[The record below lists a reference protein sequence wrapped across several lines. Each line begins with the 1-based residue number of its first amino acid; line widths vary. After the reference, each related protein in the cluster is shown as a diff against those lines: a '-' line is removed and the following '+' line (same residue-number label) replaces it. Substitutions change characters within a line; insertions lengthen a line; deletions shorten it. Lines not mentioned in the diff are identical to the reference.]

1 MKRGPIEPRQG
12 DRLGRYELMI
22 PGRWA
27 IATMLAVLTAV
38 SMTAHEVTYEGTVAA
53 VTPNRY
59 SAADGILARLEVNVR
74 GARRPMVFDIT
85 RYTRLW
91 RGNSPVTFEAARIEK
106 DERVTVVF
114 SDEEAEKGALEVR
127 LTAQK

>member
-1 MKRGPIEPRQG
+1 MMK
-12 DRLGRYELMI
+12 
-22 PGRWA
+22 GRWA

-38 SMTAHEVTYEGTVAA
+38 PMMAHEVTYEGTVAA

-59 SAADGILARLEVNVR
+59 SAADGILAKLEVNVR
-74 GARRPMVFDIT
+74 GGKRSMVFDIT
-85 RYTRLW
+85 QYTRLW
-91 RGNSPVTFEAARIEK
+91 RGNSPVTLEVARIEK
-106 DERVTVVF
+106 DEHVTVVF